1 MERCHTTR
9 VTLIDIVVFQR
20 EVQRL
25 DIIVFGRS
33 KYMLGLMNR
42 HRTLRFL
49 QLLLKLGGV
58 AIGFVFALLGTAQ
71 ELFASV
77 DSEQDDERQLHDSDL
92 SGELNHRTGR
102 LDSGTD
108 PYGWY
113 DRE

>member
-1 MERCHTTR
+1 MLVLMSGNRTSR
-9 VTLIDIVVFQR
+9 V
-20 EVQRL
+20 
-25 DIIVFGRS
+25 G
-33 KYMLGLMNR
+33 
-42 HRTLRFL
+42 

-58 AIGFVFALLGTAQ
+58 AVGFVFALLGTAR

-77 DSEQDDERQLHDSDL
+77 DVEDHDDRQLHDSDL

-113 DRE
+113 DRD